1 MKTPFYV
8 ANVFVNITFAREKL
22 FYPFVQTNSMTRKL
36 LLLSLLSALLCAS
49 ATAQPRKRVEKSTD
63 VLALVPAAAGLTA
76 SLVMKDWKG
85 TKQLALSG
93 VTAVAVNYALEL
105 SIRKQRPDGTG
116 NHAFPSTH
124 AMAAFTGATFL
135 QQRYG
140 WKYGLPAYIVSGY
153 VAFGRVYGKKHDVW
167 DVLAGAAIGAGCSF
181 IYTRKFAK
189 DTSLSLMPGMTAE
202 GDCLLHASLRF

>member
-1 MKTPFYV
+1 M
-8 ANVFVNITFAREKL
+8 
-22 FYPFVQTNSMTRKL
+22 MTRKL
-36 LLLSLLSALLCAS
+36 ILLSLLSALLCAS
-49 ATAQPRKRVEKSTD
+49 AFAQPRQRVEKSTD

-93 VTAVAVNYALEL
+93 VTALAANYALEL
-105 SIRKQRPDGTG
+105 SIRKKRPDGTG

-189 DTSLSLMPGMTAE
+189 QTSLSLMPGMTSE

>member
-1 MKTPFYV
+1 M
-8 ANVFVNITFAREKL
+8 
-22 FYPFVQTNSMTRKL
+22 RKL
-36 LLLSLLSALLCAS
+36 LPLLLLIATLLPHSAD
-49 ATAQPRKRVEKSTD
+49 AQPRQRVEKSTD
-63 VLALVPAAAGLTA
+63 VLVLVPAAAGLTA

-85 TKQLALSG
+85 TKQLALSS
-93 VTAVAVNYALEL
+93 VTAIAANYALEL
-105 SIRKQRPDGTG
+105 SIRKPRPDGSG

-124 AMAAFTGATFL
+124 AVAAFTGATFL

-167 DVLAGAAIGAGCSF
+167 DVLAGAAIGAGCSL
-181 IYTRKFAK
+181 IYTRRFAK
-189 DTSLSLMPGMTAE
+189 DASLSLMPGMTAE